1 MRKLLIAFAVA
12 LAVSSAGYATKL
24 PDNVKE
30 AVTKDF
36 PNTNFRFD
44 GVIIL
49 PDNTVY
55 LPLIPAKL
63 NPGKELTIKT
73 TYPSGK
79 TLAQKPDV
87 VIFDNDYVLLKVLVD
102 SKGQKSIAKMA
113 NPPQEVRTGLLPQD
127 MLVPRNLSIPENLKN
142 IIGNLEITTSKDPG
156 LIVPAVKTTAS
167 SGQINSLAALPQ
179 FKNKI
184 LYVASNVSKNIQVM
198 NPERKTPAY
207 ALQQENIP
215 IAIKGYKDSFL
226 LVTCYGKR
234 SMDVISLADDKV
246 IKQIEFK
253 TQPDEIIID
262 LKNNIAYVSSGEDCS
277 IYVVNLESMT
287 VKKQIKVNG
296 MCEKLTLSADGTKM
310 FYNDKQTR
318 TIWAV
323 ELDNNYMLKE
333 VGKFPNV
340 SKIAY
345 LNNKIYVTS
354 RTKSR
359 LAIIDY
365 ETMGLMSENA
375 IAEKP
380 VDMLAYKDFLYVLGA
395 VGNKI
400 EVIDTTTDKLVET
413 IELNTNDGFPSKLN
427 YIEGT
432 NLALVTD
439 AKAGVYTIID
449 LDAKKIIKTNPID
462 LPVSS
467 IVVANRVRKIGK

>member
-142 IIGNLEITTSKDPG
+142 IIGNLEITTSKDLG

-262 LKNNIAYVSSGEDCS
+262 LKIILRMLQVVRIA
-277 IYVVNLESMT
+277 
-287 VKKQIKVNG
+287 
-296 MCEKLTLSADGTKM
+296 A
-310 FYNDKQTR
+310 
-318 TIWAV
+318 
-323 ELDNNYMLKE
+323 YML
-333 VGKFPNV
+333 
-340 SKIAY
+340 
-345 LNNKIYVTS
+345 
-354 RTKSR
+354 
-359 LAIIDY
+359 
-365 ETMGLMSENA
+365 
-375 IAEKP
+375 
-380 VDMLAYKDFLYVLGA
+380 
-395 VGNKI
+395 
-400 EVIDTTTDKLVET
+400 
-413 IELNTNDGFPSKLN
+413 
-427 YIEGT
+427 
-432 NLALVTD
+432 
-439 AKAGVYTIID
+439 
-449 LDAKKIIKTNPID
+449 
-462 LPVSS
+462 
-467 IVVANRVRKIGK
+467 

>member
-1 MRKLLIAFAVA
+1 MRRLLTAFAVVLA
-12 LAVSSAGYATKL
+12 LSSTVNATQL
-24 PDNVKE
+24 PDNVKN
-30 AVTKDF
+30 VITKDF

-63 NPGKELTIKT
+63 NPDKELSVKT

-102 SKGQKSIAKMA
+102 AKGQKSIAKME

-127 MLVPRNLSIPENLKN
+127 MLVPRNLTIPDNLKN
-142 IIGNLEITTSKDPG
+142 IIGNLEITTSKDTG

-167 SGQINSLAALPQ
+167 SGQINSLAELPQ

-184 LYVASNVSKNIQVM
+184 LYVASNLSKNIQVM

-207 ALQQENIP
+207 ALEQPNVP

-226 LVTCYGKR
+226 LVTCFGKKT
-234 SMDVISLADDKV
+234 MDVISLADDKV

-253 TQPDEIIID
+253 TCPDEIVID
-262 LKNNIAYVSSGEDCS
+262 AKNHTAYVASGEDCS
-277 IYVVNLESMT
+277 IYLVNLDSMT

-296 MCEKLTLSADGTKM
+296 MCEKLMLSADGTKI

-318 TIWAV
+318 TIWAI
-323 ELDNNYMLKE
+323 ELDNNYLLKE
-333 VGKFPNV
+333 IGKFPNV

-345 LNNKIYVTS
+345 LNNKIYITS
-354 RTKSR
+354 RTQSR

-365 ETMGLMSENA
+365 QTMGLMSENA

-380 VDMLAYKDFLYVLGA
+380 VDMLAYKDFLFVLGA
-395 VGNKI
+395 IGNKI

-413 IELNTNDGFPSKLN
+413 IELATNDGFPSKLN

-449 LDAKKIIKTNPID
+449 LDAKKILKTNPID

>member
-1 MRKLLIAFAVA
+1 
-12 LAVSSAGYATKL
+12 
-24 PDNVKE
+24 
-30 AVTKDF
+30 
-36 PNTNFRFD
+36 
-44 GVIIL
+44 
-49 PDNTVY
+49 
-55 LPLIPAKL
+55 
-63 NPGKELTIKT
+63 
-73 TYPSGK
+73 
-79 TLAQKPDV
+79 
-87 VIFDNDYVLLKVLVD
+87 
-102 SKGQKSIAKMA
+102 
-113 NPPQEVRTGLLPQD
+113 

-226 LVTCYGKR
+226 LVTCYAKR

-253 TQPDEIIID
+253 TQPEEIIID
-262 LKNNIAYVSSGEDCS
+262 LKNNIAYVASGEDCS

-323 ELDNNYMLKE
+323 ELDNNYLLKE

-449 LDAKKIIKTNPID
+449 LDAKKILKTNPID
-462 LPVSS
+462 LPCKFYCCCKQS
-467 IVVANRVRKIGK
+467 